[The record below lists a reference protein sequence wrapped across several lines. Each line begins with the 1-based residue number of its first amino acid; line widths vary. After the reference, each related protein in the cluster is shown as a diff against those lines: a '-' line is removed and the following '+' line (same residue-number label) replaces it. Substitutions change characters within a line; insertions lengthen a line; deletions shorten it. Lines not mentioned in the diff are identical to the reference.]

1 MLRSPED
8 SPEKI
13 EAGIV
18 KCHFRFS
25 GDAFNGFEWPIC
37 EIIGAKP
44 GPRLCVSAG
53 VHVNEV
59 SSIEAAIDLQRMFRP
74 EEMCGSVSIIPLI
87 NQPARFHYNEYVC
100 PEDNQNINFSFPGD
114 PNGSFSESLCDAI
127 TSQWTVNTDCYV
139 DMHGGDLREEV
150 AKFSIYQRTG
160 ETAFDDRALSLAMC
174 FDAEIVV
181 GLPPGHMDA
190 PGRPPTG
197 FARQRRFAIMSE
209 AGSHGIVDKEAV
221 EFHVQ
226 GVLNVARLLGII
238 DSQPPEFERPRIR
251 CSDYVWVEAPVDGE
265 FKAWVEPGNRVRR
278 DQSLGELR
286 DLFGDV
292 IGHVLSPVDGFLLW
306 RMTHPTLR
314 TGAPVLAIA
323 VEERAPASGAK
334 RPNQ

>member
-1 MLRSPED
+1 MLRSPQD
-8 SPEKI
+8 SPEGK

-18 KCHFRFS
+18 KRHFRFS
-25 GDAFNGFEWPIC
+25 GDAFSGFEWPIC
-37 EIIGAKP
+37 DIIGARP

-59 SSIEAAIDLQRMFRP
+59 SSIEAAIVLQRMFRP
-74 EEMCGSVSIIPLI
+74 EEMRGSVSIIPLI

-100 PEDNQNINFSFPGD
+100 PVDNQNINFSFPGN
-114 PNGSFSESLCDAI
+114 PNGSFSHSLCDAI
-127 TSQWTVNTDCYV
+127 TSQWTADADCYV

-150 AKFSIYQRTG
+150 TKFSIYQRT
-160 ETAFDDRALSLAMC
+160 EEAEFDDQALSLAMC

-238 DSQPPEFERPRIR
+238 ESQPSVFKRPRIQ

-265 FKAWVEPGNRVRR
+265 FNAWVEPGERIQR
-278 DQSLGELR
+278 DQRLGEFR
-286 DLFGDV
+286 DLFGEV
-292 IGHVLSPVDGFLLW
+292 VGHLLSPVDGYLLW
-306 RMTHPTLR
+306 RMTHPTLKK
-314 TGAPVLAIA
+314 GASALAIA
-323 VEERAPASGAK
+323 VEEAASIGED
-334 RPNQ
+334 RRS